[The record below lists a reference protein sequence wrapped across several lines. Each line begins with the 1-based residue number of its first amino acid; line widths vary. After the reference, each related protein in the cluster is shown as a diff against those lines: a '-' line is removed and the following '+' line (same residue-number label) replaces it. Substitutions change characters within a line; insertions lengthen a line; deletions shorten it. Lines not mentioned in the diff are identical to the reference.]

1 MATEK
6 STSGSSDDAT
16 PAKKAPA
23 RKTPAK
29 KAPAEK
35 ATAKKAPAKKGAS
48 SRSGSDAPRTEPP
61 RRKSG
66 TRIAAEAA
74 QQLLEVTGRQ
84 VEGIT
89 ALERTDHGWR
99 VQVEVLEMSRIPTT
113 TDVLALY
120 DLDVGS
126 DGELDG
132 YRRVERYIR
141 GNPGEGARS

>member
-1 MATEK
+1 MATK
-6 STSGSSDDAT
+6 KTPSSSADDQA
-16 PAKKAPA
+16 PAKKQPP
-23 RKTPAK
+23 RK
-29 KAPAEK
+29 
-35 ATAKKAPAKKGAS
+35 TAKKVPAKKGAS
-48 SRSGSDAPRTEPP
+48 PRSGNDAPRTEAP

-99 VQVEVLEMSRIPTT
+99 VQVEVLEVSRIPNT

-141 GNPGEGARS
+141 GTPGEGGRS